1 MDYSYI
7 DKLLERYWQGET
19 SVEEEEMLRTF
30 FRQRELP
37 SRFEPYRRLFA
48 YEDVAASEHLGAE
61 FDERM
66 LRMIEPGEQHV
77 VRARHISV
85 AARLRPFLKA
95 AASEAVVLTIGGA
108 IEHSFRNEN
117 AATPDFNY
125 ATYKDTY
132 KDPQVA
138 AEKVSS
144 SLRDMSEELQ
154 RQQSADSARA
164 IGKDKSVQ

>member
-1 MDYSYI
+1 
-7 DKLLERYWQGET
+7 
-19 SVEEEEMLRTF
+19 
-30 FRQRELP
+30 
-37 SRFEPYRRLFA
+37 
-48 YEDVAASEHLGAE
+48 VA
-61 FDERM
+61 D
-66 LRMIEPGEQHV
+66 
-77 VRARHISV
+77 
-85 AARLRPFLKA
+85 
-95 AASEAVVLTIGGA
+95 VLTIGGA

-164 IGKDKSVQ
+164 IGIDKSVQ

>member
-95 AASEAVVLTIGGA
+95 AASVAVVLTIGGA
-108 IEHSFRNEN
+108 IEHISAVHRYIREEDVPAHTLFVITTDGLEN
-117 AATPDFNY
+117 
-125 ATYKDTY
+125 
-132 KDPQVA
+132 
-138 AEKVSS
+138 SS
-144 SLRDMSEELQ
+144 RRFSSR
-154 RQQSADSARA
+154 
-164 IGKDKSVQ
+164 